1 MPAGQYISQV
11 LLKKPLE
18 DASYLARLP
27 VVQYLMEQRSLPL
40 THAVTFLVGEN
51 GTGKSTLMEAIA
63 VAYGFNG
70 EGGSKNFTFSTNQT
84 HSDLW
89 KYLTLVKK
97 GHPKDGFFLRAESF
111 YNVATN
117 IEELDAEPGPGA
129 PISASYGGNLHQRS
143 HGESFFAL
151 LNNRLGGGGLYF
163 FDEPEAAL
171 SPLRQLSMLRR
182 LKELTD
188 SGSQCVIATHSP
200 ILMAFPGSTIYAFSP
215 EGLRRQEYE
224 ETDQFRITRDFLNR
238 YPLMLEQLFSDQ

>member
-1 MPAGQYISQV
+1 MGEPFLLEVCLRRELVPDFGRYPFSIPAIRG
-11 LLKKPLE
+11 LDTLE
-18 DASYLARLP
+18 LNPR
-27 VVQYLMEQRSLPL
+27 
-40 THAVTFLVGEN
+40 VTFFIGEN
-51 GTGKSTLMEAIA
+51 STGKSTLLEAMA
-63 VAYGFNG
+63 VNFGFNP
-70 EGGSKNFTFSTNQT
+70 EGGSRNFHFSTYAS
-84 HSDLW
+84 HSCLSD
-89 KYLTLVKK
+89 YIRLVK
-97 GHPKDGFFLRAESF
+97 GTRRPRDGYFFRAESF

-200 ILMAFPGSTIYAFSP
+200 ILMAFPGARLYQLGEEGIGPVEYRQTEHYQLTRRFLENP
-215 EGLRRQEYE
+215 ERMLRY
-224 ETDQFRITRDFLNR
+224 L
-238 YPLMLEQLFSDQ
+238 LER

>member
-1 MPAGQYISQV
+1 MGEPFLLEVCLRRELVPDFGRYPFSIPAIRE
-11 LLKKPLE
+11 LDTLE
-18 DASYLARLP
+18 LNPR
-27 VVQYLMEQRSLPL
+27 
-40 THAVTFLVGEN
+40 VTFFIGEN
-51 GTGKSTLMEAIA
+51 GTGKSTLLEARA
-63 VAYGFNG
+63 VNFGFNP
-70 EGGSKNFTFSTNQT
+70 EGGSRNFHFSTYAS
-84 HSDLW
+84 HSCLSD
-89 KYLTLVKK
+89 YIRLVK
-97 GHPKDGFFLRAESF
+97 GTRRPRDGYFFRAESF

-200 ILMAFPGSTIYAFSP
+200 ILMAVPGSTIYAFSP
-215 EGLRRQEYE
+215 EGLRRQEYK